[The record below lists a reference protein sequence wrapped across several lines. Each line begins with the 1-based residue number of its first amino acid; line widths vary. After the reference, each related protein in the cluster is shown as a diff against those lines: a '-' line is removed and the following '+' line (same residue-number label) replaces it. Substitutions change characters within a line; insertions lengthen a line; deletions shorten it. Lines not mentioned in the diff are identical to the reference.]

1 MYYFRFLKKQF
12 QKADV
17 DNSKLLNLEEV
28 KGLCEMLSIII
39 TDKELKNAFDK
50 ANTKKDRSSKESDQE
65 VLNEDE
71 FVEFYYMLMRRPE
84 IDDLFDRYAR
94 EDKVTKLFLVNN
106 HVWIDTI

>member
-1 MYYFRFLKKQF
+1 MKMFYFRFLKKQF

-17 DNSKLLNLEEV
+17 DNSKLLNLKEV
-28 KGLCEMLSIII
+28 KALCEMLSIFI
-39 TDKELKNAFDK
+39 TDKELKKAFDK
-50 ANTKKDRSSKESDQE
+50 ANTKKDRSLKESDQE

-94 EDKVTKLFLVNN
+94 EEKVTK
-106 HVWIDTI
+106 